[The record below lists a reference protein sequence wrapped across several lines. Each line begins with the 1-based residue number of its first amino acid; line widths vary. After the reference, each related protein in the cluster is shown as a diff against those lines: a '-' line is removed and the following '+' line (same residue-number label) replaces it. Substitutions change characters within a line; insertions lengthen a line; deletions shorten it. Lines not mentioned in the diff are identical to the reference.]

1 MIVVIVLDAKK
12 PTEVGWFQGFIT
24 NAKYRMKGRA
34 MMAAKIAAC
43 ARSRAN
49 DFILC
54 DFFDLSADL
63 HFAALV

>member
-1 MIVVIVLDAKK
+1 MIVVIVLGAKK

-34 MMAAKIAAC
+34 MVAAKIAAC

-54 DFFDLSADL
+54 DLLDFGTDL